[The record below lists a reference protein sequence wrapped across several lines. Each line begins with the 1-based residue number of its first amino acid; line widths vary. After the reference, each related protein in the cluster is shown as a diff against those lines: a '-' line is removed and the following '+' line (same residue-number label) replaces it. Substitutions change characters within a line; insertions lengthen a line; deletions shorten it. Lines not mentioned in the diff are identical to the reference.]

1 MQKILK
7 KRVLRDLKSN
17 AFRYFALSFLIVL
30 GMYLIV
36 SIVGS
41 ADTVVIRV
49 NELSKENKLEDGE
62 FSVFVPLTDA
72 QEMELIEKG
81 VNLEKMFSLDFIL
94 EDKSTIRVFKNRKSI
109 NLLSLDKGRAAE
121 NKGEAVIEK
130 RYSQENALDIGDA
143 ITIAGQS
150 LLIVGI
156 GTVPDYDAVYK
167 ELSDSSVDSRQF
179 GLAFVNEEQY
189 NLLLKS
195 GKSAKS
201 EQYTYSYIH
210 NQKIS
215 DEKLKEYL
223 KELEFSP
230 DAAPDKYFREYW
242 EKTGGQREDILDGVN
257 ELSEGAGE
265 LENALKELDENSD
278 ALNNG
283 AGEILDSFIEE
294 ANEGL
299 SQYGLSEKLDENNF
313 EAVLENMLEGSDNGL
328 FNLKIRSVL
337 RQLRELKQYKD
348 GISKYTDG
356 VEKTRDGAG
365 ELKHG
370 IKKLKENTDK
380 LIEEYFDVEAH
391 NLISFIKAEDNPRIK
406 ASAEDQR
413 INKIGGL
420 IAGII
425 VIILFT
431 YVLSVFV
438 VHSIE
443 KESGIIGTL
452 YALGA
457 KKNDILIHYLTLPL
471 LITFVSGVIGTI
483 LGFSKYGTAVQLAD
497 CYDYFSIPRLQTVY
511 PVYLIIYGAVMPP
524 VVSAIVNC
532 LVINK
537 RLSRPVLKL
546 IKNEQGKNKI
556 NNINLGD
563 MRFVKRFQI
572 RQMLREARTGL
583 TVIFGMFIAMVI
595 MMLGLNCYAMCVNI
609 STESRNDTKFEYMYM
624 YKYPTDEVIDG
635 AEACYIETLTKE
647 IYGNDLEITVVG
659 IDKENPYFDVNAA
672 EGKNRIVVSSA
683 LSQKYNL
690 FKGDKLIASTDD
702 KDIDYAFTIEGVTQ
716 YSAGLYAFMDIDS
729 MRELFGKSDS
739 YYNTV
744 LSDKQLAIE
753 PERLYSVVTR
763 SDIIKASDVFINQ
776 MSSFIMVLIS
786 ISALI
791 FCVVM
796 YLMMKVMI
804 DRSAF
809 GISLV
814 KIFGYRTKEI
824 RRLYLNG
831 NFYIVAAGAAI
842 CIPLSKWV
850 MDLCYPVMVSNI
862 SSGMNL
868 SFPRQ
873 LYAIIYLSVII
884 LYFIINQLLI
894 GKLKKIPLT
903 EVLKARE

>member
-7 KRVLRDLKSN
+7 KRVFRDLKSN

-72 QEMELIEKG
+72 QEVELIEKG
-81 VNLEKMFSLDFIL
+81 VNLEKMFSLDFTL

-130 RYSQENALDIGDA
+130 RYSQENALDVGDA

-195 GKSAKS
+195 GKGAKS
-201 EQYTYSYIH
+201 EQYTYSYVH
-210 NQKIS
+210 NKKIS

-230 DAAPDKYFREYW
+230 EAAPDKYFREYW

-265 LENALKELDENSD
+265 
-278 ALNNG
+278 
-283 AGEILDSFIEE
+283 
-294 ANEGL
+294 
-299 SQYGLSEKLDENNF
+299 
-313 EAVLENMLEGSDNGL
+313 
-328 FNLKIRSVL
+328 
-337 RQLRELKQYKD
+337 
-348 GISKYTDG
+348 
-356 VEKTRDGAG
+356 
-365 ELKHG
+365 
-370 IKKLKENTDK
+370 
-380 LIEEYFDVEAH
+380 YFDAEAH

-443 KESGIIGTL
+443 KESSIIGTL

-563 MRFVKRFQI
+563 MRFVRRFQI

-659 IDKENPYFDVNAA
+659 IDKENPYFDANVA
-672 EGKNRIVVSSA
+672 EGKNKIVVSSA

-690 FKGDKLIASTDD
+690 FKGDKLIASTDG

-739 YYNTV
+739 YYNAV
-744 LSDKQLAIE
+744 LSDKQLSIE

-831 NFYIVAAGAAI
+831 NFYIAAAGAAI

-862 SSGMNL
+862 SSGINL

>member
-17 AFRYFALSFLIVL
+17 AFRYCALSFLIVL

-167 ELSDSSVDSRQF
+167 EFSDSSVDSKQF

-189 NLLLKS
+189 NLLFKS
-195 GKSAKS
+195 GKSTKT

-230 DAAPDKYFREYW
+230 EAATDKYFREYW
-242 EKTGGQREDILDGVN
+242 EKTGAQREDILDGVN
-257 ELSEGAGE
+257 ELSEGAG
-265 LENALKELDENSD
+265 
-278 ALNNG
+278 
-283 AGEILDSFIEE
+283 
-294 ANEGL
+294 
-299 SQYGLSEKLDENNF
+299 
-313 EAVLENMLEGSDNGL
+313 
-328 FNLKIRSVL
+328 
-337 RQLRELKQYKD
+337 
-348 GISKYTDG
+348 
-356 VEKTRDGAG
+356 
-365 ELKHG
+365 
-370 IKKLKENTDK
+370 
-380 LIEEYFDVEAH
+380 EYFDVEAH

-635 AEACYIETLTKE
+635 AEECYIETLTKE

-659 IDKENPYFDVNAA
+659 IDKENPYFDANVA
-672 EGKNRIVVSSA
+672 EGKNKIVVSSA

-744 LSDKQLAIE
+744 LSDKQLSIE
-753 PERLYSVVTR
+753 PERLYSVLTR

-776 MSSFIMVLIS
+776 MSSFIIVLIS

>member
-17 AFRYFALSFLIVL
+17 AFRYFALSFLIIL

-49 NELSKENKLEDGE
+49 DELSKENMLEDGE
-62 FSVFVPLTDA
+62 FSVIVPLTDA
-72 QEMELIEKG
+72 QEIELIEKG
-81 VNLEKMFSLDFIL
+81 VTLEKMFSLDFTL
-94 EDKSTIRVFKNRKSI
+94 EDKSTIRVFKNRKHI
-109 NLLSLDKGRAAE
+109 NLLSLDKGREAE

-130 RYSQENALDIGDA
+130 RYSQENTLDIGDT

-189 NLLLKS
+189 NLLIKS
-195 GKSAKS
+195 GKGAKS

-210 NQKIS
+210 NKKIS

-230 DAAPDKYFREYW
+230 EAAPDKHF
-242 EKTGGQREDILDGVN
+242 
-257 ELSEGAGE
+257 
-265 LENALKELDENSD
+265 
-278 ALNNG
+278 
-283 AGEILDSFIEE
+283 
-294 ANEGL
+294 
-299 SQYGLSEKLDENNF
+299 
-313 EAVLENMLEGSDNGL
+313 
-328 FNLKIRSVL
+328 
-337 RQLRELKQYKD
+337 
-348 GISKYTDG
+348 
-356 VEKTRDGAG
+356 
-365 ELKHG
+365 
-370 IKKLKENTDK
+370 
-380 LIEEYFDVEAH
+380 EAH
-391 NLISFIKAEDNPRIK
+391 NLIQFIKAEDNPRIK
-406 ASAEDQR
+406 ASSEDQR

-425 VIILFT
+425 VMILFT
-431 YVLSVFV
+431 YVISVFV
-438 VHSIE
+438 IHAIE
-443 KESGIIGTL
+443 KESSIIGTL

-457 KKNDILIHYLTLPL
+457 KKNDVLIHYLTLPL

-483 LGFSKYGTAVQLAD
+483 LGFSEYGIAVQMED
-497 CYDYFSIPRLQTVY
+497 CYDYFSLPRFKAVY
-511 PVYLIIYGAVMPP
+511 PAYLITYGTVMPP
-524 VVSAIVNC
+524 VVSVIVNC
-532 LVINK
+532 FVINK

-563 MRFVKRFQI
+563 MRFIKRFQI
-572 RQMLREARTGL
+572 RQMLREARTGI
-583 TVIFGMFIAMVI
+583 TVIFGMFIAMLI
-595 MMLGLNCYAMCVNI
+595 MMLGLNCYAMCINI
-609 STESRNDTKFEYMYM
+609 SIESRNDTKFEYMYT
-624 YKYPTDEVIDG
+624 YKYPTDEVINE

-647 IYGNDLEITVVG
+647 IYGNDLEITIIG
-659 IDKENPYFDVNAA
+659 IDEDNPYFDAKDVKGEN
-672 EGKNRIVVSSA
+672 KIIISTA

-690 FKGDKLIASTDD
+690 NKGDKLVATSSEG
-702 KDIDYAFTIEGVTQ
+702 DIDYAFTIEEIIK

-729 MRELFGKSDS
+729 MRELFGKNGS
-739 YYNTV
+739 YYNAV
-744 LSDKQLAIE
+744 LSDKELDIE
-753 PERLYSVVTR
+753 PERLYSVVTK

-776 MSSFIMVLIS
+776 MSSFIIVLIG

-796 YLMMKVMI
+796 YLMMKVMV

-824 RRLYLNG
+824 RKLYLNG
-831 NFYIVAAGAAI
+831 NFYIVAAGAAV
-842 CIPLSKWV
+842 CIPLSKKV
-850 MDLCYPVMVSNI
+850 MDLCYPIMVSNI
-862 SSGMNL
+862 SCGMNL
-868 SFPRQ
+868 SFSWQ
-873 LYAIIYLSVII
+873 MYAVIYISVIV
-884 LYFIINQLLI
+884 LYVIINQLLV
-894 GKLKKIPLT
+894 GKLKKIALT
-903 EVLKARE
+903 EVLKNRE

>member
-17 AFRYFALSFLIVL
+17 AFRYFALSSLIIL

-49 NELSKENKLEDGE
+49 NELSKENMLEDEE

-72 QEMELIEKG
+72 QETELIEKG
-81 VNLEKMFSLDFIL
+81 VTLEKLFSLDFTL
-94 EDKSTIRVFKNRKSI
+94 EDKSTIRIFKDRKRI

-265 LENALKELDENSD
+265 
-278 ALNNG
+278 
-283 AGEILDSFIEE
+283 
-294 ANEGL
+294 
-299 SQYGLSEKLDENNF
+299 
-313 EAVLENMLEGSDNGL
+313 
-328 FNLKIRSVL
+328 
-337 RQLRELKQYKD
+337 
-348 GISKYTDG
+348 
-356 VEKTRDGAG
+356 
-365 ELKHG
+365 
-370 IKKLKENTDK
+370 
-380 LIEEYFDVEAH
+380 YFDVEAY

-659 IDKENPYFDVNAA
+659 IDKENPYFDANVA
-672 EGKNRIVVSSA
+672 EGKNKIVVSSA

-744 LSDKQLAIE
+744 LSDKQLSIE
-753 PERLYSVVTR
+753 PERLYSVLTR

-776 MSSFIMVLIS
+776 MSSFIIVLIS

-831 NFYIVAAGAAI
+831 NFYIVAAGAAT

>member
-7 KRVLRDLKSN
+7 KRVFRDLKSN

-81 VNLEKMFSLDFIL
+81 VNLEKMFSLDFTL

-130 RYSQENALDIGDA
+130 RYSQENALDVGDA

-195 GKSAKS
+195 GKGAKS
-201 EQYTYSYIH
+201 EQYTYSYVH
-210 NQKIS
+210 NKKIS

-230 DAAPDKYFREYW
+230 EAAPDKYFREYW

-265 LENALKELDENSD
+265 
-278 ALNNG
+278 
-283 AGEILDSFIEE
+283 
-294 ANEGL
+294 
-299 SQYGLSEKLDENNF
+299 
-313 EAVLENMLEGSDNGL
+313 
-328 FNLKIRSVL
+328 
-337 RQLRELKQYKD
+337 
-348 GISKYTDG
+348 
-356 VEKTRDGAG
+356 
-365 ELKHG
+365 
-370 IKKLKENTDK
+370 
-380 LIEEYFDVEAH
+380 YFDAEAH
-391 NLISFIKAEDNPRIK
+391 NLISFIKAEDNPKIK
-406 ASAEDQR
+406 SSAEDQR

-443 KESGIIGTL
+443 KESSIIGTL

-659 IDKENPYFDVNAA
+659 IDKENPYFDANVA
-672 EGKNRIVVSSA
+672 EGKNKIVVSSA

-744 LSDKQLAIE
+744 LSDKQLSIE

-831 NFYIVAAGAAI
+831 NFYIAAAGAAI

-862 SSGMNL
+862 SSGINL

>member
-7 KRVLRDLKSN
+7 KRVFRDLKSN

-72 QEMELIEKG
+72 QEVELIEKG
-81 VNLEKMFSLDFIL
+81 VNLEKMFSLDFTL

-130 RYSQENALDIGDA
+130 RYSQENALDVGDA

-195 GKSAKS
+195 GKGAKS
-201 EQYTYSYIH
+201 EQYTYSYVH
-210 NQKIS
+210 NKKIS

-230 DAAPDKYFREYW
+230 EAAPNKYFREYW

-265 LENALKELDENSD
+265 
-278 ALNNG
+278 
-283 AGEILDSFIEE
+283 
-294 ANEGL
+294 
-299 SQYGLSEKLDENNF
+299 
-313 EAVLENMLEGSDNGL
+313 
-328 FNLKIRSVL
+328 
-337 RQLRELKQYKD
+337 
-348 GISKYTDG
+348 
-356 VEKTRDGAG
+356 
-365 ELKHG
+365 
-370 IKKLKENTDK
+370 
-380 LIEEYFDVEAH
+380 YFDAEAH

-406 ASAEDQR
+406 ASAVDQR

-443 KESGIIGTL
+443 KESSIIGTL

-659 IDKENPYFDVNAA
+659 IDKENPYFDANVA
-672 EGKNRIVVSSA
+672 EGKNKIVVSSA

-744 LSDKQLAIE
+744 LSDKQLSIE

-831 NFYIVAAGAAI
+831 NFYIAAAGAAI

-862 SSGMNL
+862 SSGINL

>member
-7 KRVLRDLKSN
+7 KRVFRDLKSN

-72 QEMELIEKG
+72 QEVELIEKG
-81 VNLEKMFSLDFIL
+81 VNLEKMFSLDFTL

-130 RYSQENALDIGDA
+130 RYSQENALDVGDA

-195 GKSAKS
+195 GKGAKS
-201 EQYTYSYIH
+201 EQYTYSYVH
-210 NQKIS
+210 NKKIS
-215 DEKLKEYL
+215 DEKLREYL

-230 DAAPDKYFREYW
+230 EAAPDKYFREYW

-257 ELSEGAGE
+257 ELSKGAGE
-265 LENALKELDENSD
+265 
-278 ALNNG
+278 
-283 AGEILDSFIEE
+283 
-294 ANEGL
+294 
-299 SQYGLSEKLDENNF
+299 
-313 EAVLENMLEGSDNGL
+313 
-328 FNLKIRSVL
+328 
-337 RQLRELKQYKD
+337 
-348 GISKYTDG
+348 
-356 VEKTRDGAG
+356 
-365 ELKHG
+365 
-370 IKKLKENTDK
+370 
-380 LIEEYFDVEAH
+380 YFDAEAH

-443 KESGIIGTL
+443 KESSIIGTL

-524 VVSAIVNC
+524 VVSVIVNC

-659 IDKENPYFDVNAA
+659 IDKENPYFDANVA
-672 EGKNRIVVSSA
+672 EGKNKIVVSSA

-739 YYNTV
+739 YYNAV
-744 LSDKQLAIE
+744 LSDKQLSIE

-862 SSGMNL
+862 SSGINL

>member
-7 KRVLRDLKSN
+7 KRVFRDLKSN

-72 QEMELIEKG
+72 QEVELIEKG
-81 VNLEKMFSLDFIL
+81 VNLEKMFSLDFTL

-130 RYSQENALDIGDA
+130 RYSQENALDVGDA

-195 GKSAKS
+195 GKGAKS
-201 EQYTYSYIH
+201 EQYTYSYVH
-210 NQKIS
+210 NKKIS
-215 DEKLKEYL
+215 DEKLREYL

-230 DAAPDKYFREYW
+230 EAAPDKYFREYW

-257 ELSEGAGE
+257 ELSKGAGE
-265 LENALKELDENSD
+265 
-278 ALNNG
+278 
-283 AGEILDSFIEE
+283 
-294 ANEGL
+294 
-299 SQYGLSEKLDENNF
+299 
-313 EAVLENMLEGSDNGL
+313 
-328 FNLKIRSVL
+328 
-337 RQLRELKQYKD
+337 
-348 GISKYTDG
+348 
-356 VEKTRDGAG
+356 
-365 ELKHG
+365 
-370 IKKLKENTDK
+370 
-380 LIEEYFDVEAH
+380 YFDAEAH

-443 KESGIIGTL
+443 KESSIIGTL

-659 IDKENPYFDVNAA
+659 IDKENPYFDANVA
-672 EGKNRIVVSSA
+672 EGKNKIVVSSA

-739 YYNTV
+739 YYNAV
-744 LSDKQLAIE
+744 LSDKQLSIE

-831 NFYIVAAGAAI
+831 NFYIAAAGAAI

-862 SSGMNL
+862 SSGINL

>member
-7 KRVLRDLKSN
+7 KRVFRDLKSN

-81 VNLEKMFSLDFIL
+81 VNLEKMFSLDFTL

-130 RYSQENALDIGDA
+130 RYSQENALDVGDA

-195 GKSAKS
+195 GKGAKS
-201 EQYTYSYIH
+201 EQYTYSYVH
-210 NQKIS
+210 NKKIS

-230 DAAPDKYFREYW
+230 EAAPDKYFREYW

-257 ELSEGAGE
+257 ELSKGAGE
-265 LENALKELDENSD
+265 
-278 ALNNG
+278 
-283 AGEILDSFIEE
+283 
-294 ANEGL
+294 
-299 SQYGLSEKLDENNF
+299 
-313 EAVLENMLEGSDNGL
+313 
-328 FNLKIRSVL
+328 
-337 RQLRELKQYKD
+337 
-348 GISKYTDG
+348 
-356 VEKTRDGAG
+356 
-365 ELKHG
+365 
-370 IKKLKENTDK
+370 
-380 LIEEYFDVEAH
+380 YFDAEAH

-443 KESGIIGTL
+443 KESSIIGTL

-659 IDKENPYFDVNAA
+659 IDKENPYFDANVA
-672 EGKNRIVVSSA
+672 EGKNKIVVSSA

-744 LSDKQLAIE
+744 LSDKQLSIE

-831 NFYIVAAGAAI
+831 NFYIAAVGAAI

-862 SSGMNL
+862 SSGINL